1 MTSLVIK
8 ISKLGRVGMN
18 VKKMNYMSPMLPS
31 QESNLPAGNRETS
44 IFAHDSRFERSDLD
58 TEAGGGVEL
67 QQSDACY
74 VSARLDASG
83 PHWIPIYQNLSASAE
98 RSVDPLMKSKGF
110 GNEGHVFCRY
120 FNEYEEW
127 YQLN

>member
-1 MTSLVIK
+1 MTSLVLN

-44 IFAHDSRFERSDLD
+44 IFAHDSRFVRSDLD

-67 QQSDACY
+67 Q
-74 VSARLDASG
+74 
-83 PHWIPIYQNLSASAE
+83 
-98 RSVDPLMKSKGF
+98 
-110 GNEGHVFCRY
+110 
-120 FNEYEEW
+120 
-127 YQLN
+127 

>member
-1 MTSLVIK
+1 MTSLVII

-44 IFAHDSRFERSDLD
+44 TFAHDSRFERSDLD

-67 QQSDACY
+67 Q
-74 VSARLDASG
+74 
-83 PHWIPIYQNLSASAE
+83 
-98 RSVDPLMKSKGF
+98 
-110 GNEGHVFCRY
+110 
-120 FNEYEEW
+120 
-127 YQLN
+127 